1 MCVMEVRPGQ
11 HHATIAQAM
20 AHNVQTVVSDLEMFR
35 AMLLAR
41 EDRNALAV
49 QRASAKLAQ
58 CESDL
63 LDIFAQFVT
72 DEVVKD
78 HHDEIGS
85 ERDISDIARS
95 VAEKDRTL
103 ARKFETR

>member
-20 AHNVQTVVSDLEMFR
+20 APNVQTVVSDLEMFR
-35 AMLLAR
+35 TLLVAR
-41 EDRNALAV
+41 EDSNSLAC
-49 QRASAKLAQ
+49 QRVAAKLAE

-63 LDIFAQFVT
+63 LGLFGQFVT
-72 DEVVKD
+72 KEVVKE
-78 HHDEIGS
+78 HHDAIGS

-95 VAEKDRTL
+95 VAQEDRAL
-103 ARKFETR
+103 ARKYETR